1 MKNKKILGLIPIL
14 VLVLAACAPAMAEVA
29 PTIELTEPMATEPLT
44 TEPVAETPT
53 VGVPVTGEA
62 TVNVSETADFGP
74 ILVGDDGFSLYMFM
88 ADIQGSDAST
98 CYDACAEAWPPLI
111 VDGDPTAGEGADE
124 ALLGTITRDD
134 GSTQVTYNGWPL
146 YFYAG
151 DTTPGDTAGQ
161 GVDGFGGLW
170 YLVSPSGEVIRQ

>member
-1 MKNKKILGLIPIL
+1 MKNKKILGLIPML
-14 VLVLAACAPAMAEVA
+14 VLVLAACAPAMTEVA

-74 ILVGDDGFSLYMFM
+74 ILVGDEGFSLYMFM

-98 CYDACAEAWPPLI
+98 CYDACADAWPPLI